1 MLHVISCTFSGENA
15 LILLFFDN
23 YLAFIFIVPSQISF
37 TLSRQEQIIETH
49 RSWLRYM
56 YRHSHLHNASSK
68 CGNRIGG
75 EKRWRKGTVKECSP
89 RNVKRRGAGC
99 RFRSDNLYEQ
109 INENPPSS
117 EHTRREKKRRTR
129 AERKK
134 GTIRLRCFNSLSGD
148 NDLRQVDPRFLHFFR
163 SRQTPPAV
171 IW

>member
-1 MLHVISCTFSGENA
+1 MLHIISCMFWREKCTYSTF
-15 LILLFFDN
+15 LCQLFSVHFHYLFSNIFYAITVRTN
-23 YLAFIFIVPSQISF
+23 YRDS
-37 TLSRQEQIIETH
+37 
-49 RSWLRYM
+49 SWLWYL
-56 YRHSHLHNASSK
+56 YRHSHLHNATSK

-99 RFRSDNLYEQ
+99 RLRSDNLYEQ
-109 INENPPSS
+109 INENPPSL
-117 EHTRREKKRRTR
+117 EHTRREKKRRTW